1 MNRNGSLQERSRAGF
16 VSRTAADLID
26 AVVVCLG
33 VVIIVMTASMFR
45 ALFAERAF
53 ALPKLPGVATA
64 SWISVV
70 FFGYLTFFWTTTG
83 RTPGKQASGLRVVTS
98 RGQRLGLARAAA
110 RALVCIVFPIG
121 LLWVLVST
129 RNRGLHDVLLGTAVV
144 YDWHVHVDLHKRAN
158 ARARAA
164 RQPADV

>member
-1 MNRNGSLQERSRAGF
+1 MNRDGSLQEHSRAGF

-45 ALFAERAF
+45 ALFAGTAF
-53 ALPKLPGVATA
+53 SLPKLPSVATA
-64 SWISVV
+64 GWISVV

-110 RALVCIVFPIG
+110 RALVCVVFPIG

-129 RNRGLHDVLLGTAVV
+129 RNRALHDVLLRTAVV
-144 YDWHVHVDLHKRAN
+144 YDWHVHVGLNRRGTTQAP
-158 ARARAA
+158 AT
-164 RQPADV
+164 RQSADI